1 MRGRIVCEQQ
11 ELVRNSHAPMFVSC
25 EASVPS
31 TNGELLDTA
40 VGCFCIADC
49 DLPESRRRVAERYR
63 KTGACPASCGG
74 ESCA

>member
-25 EASVPS
+25 EAIVPS

-49 DLPESRRRVAERYR
+49 DLAESRRRVAERYR
-63 KTGACPASCGG
+63 KTGATRLLVEV